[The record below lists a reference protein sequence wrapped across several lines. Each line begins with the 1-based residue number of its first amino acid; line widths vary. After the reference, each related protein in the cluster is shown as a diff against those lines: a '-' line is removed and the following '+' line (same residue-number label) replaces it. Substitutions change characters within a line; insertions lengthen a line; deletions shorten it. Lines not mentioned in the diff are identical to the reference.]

1 MHTPAFTARKLPRP
15 MCALALATALL
26 APALARAEPL
36 GQQAPRDASTTTE
49 LDLPPGQISEAN
61 LGVEPALPAPSP
73 LVGPGKQ
80 TPVWPPPLFWVG
92 TGISLA
98 GVAFAAG
105 AFAVQNSSI
114 GEMKDAK
121 PAIARRGCEESSTP
135 CLAFDS
141 AFNSVE
147 TAYNVG
153 QWVLLSS
160 FGVTAGLYLVSYIS
174 ETNAPVKVEIAP
186 TVGGAV
192 VRGTF

>member
-1 MHTPAFTARKLPRP
+1 MHTPALTALKSPRP
-15 MCALALATALL
+15 LCALALAAALL

-36 GQQAPRDASTTTE
+36 GQQAPRDASTTTK
-49 LDLPPGQISEAN
+49 LDLPPGEISEAN
-61 LGVEPALPAPSP
+61 LGVEPTLPAPAP

-80 TPVWPPPLFWVG
+80 TPVWPTPLFWVA
-92 TGISLA
+92 TGIGLA
-98 GVAFAAG
+98 GVTFVAG
-105 AFAVQNSSI
+105 ACAVQNSSI

-135 CLAFDS
+135 CLAFVNASNS
-141 AFNSVE
+141 AE

-153 QWVLLSS
+153 QWVLVSS
-160 FGVTAGLYLVSYIS
+160 FGVAASLYLVSYIS
-174 ETNAPVKVEIAP
+174 ETEAPVKVEIAP